1 MTVQRV
7 SSWLPRPGSY
17 PQAGNFIEIRSP
29 EFLSVKTGL
38 DEDDG
43 TCRRTRIQFVDVAA
57 VQLLSV
63 PPSTL
68 QPRSR
73 LLGVSCHSPTTS
85 ILNTAAHVSSR
96 YSDRL
101 GREPEIASEFC
112 ISFRSL
118 VLFRPP
124 FLPTFLSYQYL
135 PLRMKQI
142 ITSAKPRLVEIASEY
157 LHLWFCPLLLCIQ
170 FSSKSTFHLRIP
182 ASVPSNF
189 PALNYLLDE

>member
-57 VQLLSV
+57 VQLFSV

-73 LLGVSCHSPTTS
+73 LLRVSCRSPTTS

-118 VLFRPP
+118 DYFGRRSFLRFSLINIFLF
-124 FLPTFLSYQYL
+124 
-135 PLRMKQI
+135 
-142 ITSAKPRLVEIASEY
+142 E
-157 LHLWFCPLLLCIQ
+157 
-170 FSSKSTFHLRIP
+170 
-182 ASVPSNF
+182 
-189 PALNYLLDE
+189 